1 MKNDDEILKTV
12 LQTFPANDQII
23 KELADDSDSFKS
35 LCEDY
40 YDCKMAL
47 ERMNSSTDKAEI
59 ICKEYEILLH
69 EIEEELL
76 MSIIK

>member
-23 KELADDSDSFKS
+23 KELADESDSFKS

-59 ICKEYEILLH
+59 IRKEYEILLQ
-69 EIEEELL
+69 EIEEDLL
-76 MSIIK
+76 IRVTK

>member
-1 MKNDDEILKTV
+1 MKNDDEILKT
-12 LQTFPANDQII
+12 LQHRFPANNQII
-23 KELADDSDSFKS
+23 RELAEESDSFKS

-47 ERMNSSTDKAEI
+47 ERMNSKTDEAKI
-59 ICKEYEILLH
+59 IRKEYEILLQ

-76 MSIIK
+76 ICITK